1 MRRAHVCQQHAHQR
15 ARQRV
20 GDRLRPNRRVA
31 GRERQGPGTPGI
43 ISACARATP
52 PPCHTAYAAAM
63 RASLGSRFS
72 ATSAEK
78 LASMAAP
85 TAAGPMSSALNLSS
99 AASSVAAT
107 ALGSTDISMAAFWRL
122 AGGRAAADVL
132 AWAFGARQLLHRRVE
147 LGTPFSSAAAAAE
160 CGVEWGRCVQP
171 PALAAA
177 AAALQPAGPA
187 AVALLLLLLQCR
199 TAWMLGGWVSPVH
212 QGGVAAARPS
222 PHLELQVRAVAARGG
237 SADAGR
243 AGWLPEGADSA
254 AAALYLFSPLCA
266 GVVRAGGRVAEAAC
280 GWLTGDVCRHGRE
293 AQRWW
298 VRPHLPHP
306 PVPMRLQVL
315 EQHLVVEALWLA
327 ADGVRRCAVMACAHG
342 LSSAAQAG
350 VTAGA
355 ALGAAAYVGLH
366 PAALLPAVASQAPAG
381 RRAAVVA
388 GFVAAVMALVAA
400 SAAACGGWGWLD
412 RVYGAMVRA
421 DDLTPNVGL
430 WWYLMIEVFAPFR
443 LLNLRVLHGV
453 LWLMAPPIAVAHRG
467 NAPLVSAVVAV
478 AAAMAGGGLNALAR
492 PDGRSAARHRGPA
505 EALPDGCRLWA
516 HRGLPSCG

>member
-1 MRRAHVCQQHAHQR
+1 M
-15 ARQRV
+15 
-20 GDRLRPNRRVA
+20 
-31 GRERQGPGTPGI
+31 
-43 ISACARATP
+43 
-52 PPCHTAYAAAM
+52 
-63 RASLGSRFS
+63 
-72 ATSAEK
+72 
-78 LASMAAP
+78 
-85 TAAGPMSSALNLSS
+85 
-99 AASSVAAT
+99 
-107 ALGSTDISMAAFWRL
+107 
-122 AGGRAAADVL
+122 
-132 AWAFGARQLLHRRVE
+132 
-147 LGTPFSSAAAAAE
+147 
-160 CGVEWGRCVQP
+160 
-171 PALAAA
+171 
-177 AAALQPAGPA
+177 
-187 AVALLLLLLQCR
+187 
-199 TAWMLGGWVSPVH
+199 
-212 QGGVAAARPS
+212 
-222 PHLELQVRAVAARGG
+222 ARGG

-243 AGWLPEGADSA
+243 AGWLPAGADTA

-280 GWLTGDVCRHGRE
+280 GWLTGDVCRHGRV

-298 VRPHLPHP
+298 VRPHLPRP

-350 VTAGA
+350 VAAGA

-366 PAALLPAVASQAPAG
+366 PAALLPAVALQAPAG

-388 GFVAAVMALVAA
+388 GFVAAAMALVAA
-400 SAAACGGWGWLD
+400 SAAARGGWGWVD

-443 LLNLRVLHGV
+443 LLKLRVLHGV

-467 NAPLVSAVVAV
+467 NAPLVSAVAAV

-492 PDGRSAARHRGPA
+492 PDGCSAARHRGPA
-505 EALPDGCRLWA
+505 EALPDGGRLWA
-516 HRGLPSCG
+516 HRGLPSCGEPPLAILLVAICGWQRSACVRGALGRLLGRVAGRPWRQCQLLLCGHARVGCDAGGSPCRDRMGASQAPAAGREWQCREAQGRMKGLWEGCFAVAAHADDVAAAAPHIR